1 MESKDVVILV
11 LSDPSEDESD
21 IPDSEMSLSMDEI
34 SEWNIPAIL
43 RCRSINVSANR
54 DRLSSQSSFF
64 RGLLSGSCRE
74 SYQDR
79 VTIRWNLEIVVEVL
93 RFICGCR
100 LEINVDNF
108 LPLMEGAVYFGV
120 TALLMECKSWFHETT
135 THKSIS
141 TPQIPFNAIVETWS
155 FAVENGYMCA
165 VSSFVPELSCGYI
178 ARNFVVRV
186 CVTQMWASSCSSFV
200 GIPYNLLRDC
210 LANPHLTVDSEKNLA
225 EALIHWL
232 DCNRKIGCASTTS
245 RDDYGD
251 ILKEVRINLLPL
263 GFVIGKKRCRHFS
276 KLACGS
282 IDVISSV
289 LRDPSTGLMRLSGD
303 IIFDSIKIR
312 LTEYTKRI
320 DLSGCPQIT
329 SACLIF
335 SVLPCLH
342 DMDHNLK
349 KRIKQSLVEIERFDQ
364 NPFSISQELFP
375 TLLFQ
380 SVHEVDLSKCPLL
393 HLETAIKFFC
403 KSFPF
408 LRTMKASYCLNFR
421 MKSLLYLIKNCPLVD
436 EVDLTADISPVV
448 PMQVSVISTHSD
460 VYEDMNSASDIV
472 SKVRSLSSHI
482 RKLTLAG
489 QSDIEDS
496 DLFIISLLSHS
507 LTYLNIAG
515 CTSATDTGISKLIC
529 NCMNLQSLVVSDTY
543 FGRNSIL
550 TLCSDLH
557 SPENF
562 HGVHREHGHST
573 LLASRLQEL
582 DIGGCMSVDV
592 ASLKHLMSH
601 ICMIRNLCV
610 RGTVLVDDVLFSFSG
625 SSLEM
630 LDISD
635 TMVSSAAVTYVIK
648 RNADLRCFKSIGCR
662 NLCRTD
668 LSNGCMRAEQMYV
681 EMGEICNLED
691 VAFGWGFS
699 SLSLIGLGSAMRSLR
714 AMRVGLGAS
723 LNECVLMELSS
734 TCPLLEQLVLKF
746 QIISDDI
753 VKSVVE
759 SLRNLQVLGICC
771 CLGELSSLSIFSG
784 ATNLR
789 KLSLLRMTPWMTN
802 DDLVVLTQNCT
813 GLIELQ
819 LSGCNL
825 LNSDSQKIISRGWPG
840 LISLDLEDCGEVT
853 SKGINALFEC
863 KAIEVLTLRH
873 NGRGIPKSFI
883 IDVASK
889 MPMLRKLALDLCDA
903 NEGGFESPSY
913 EQKFFLRTVTIA
925 KCKQEMC
932 AFNFGRLAH
941 KENVVLEWYSKWHR
955 TTIVKERL

>member
-1 MESKDVVILV
+1 
-11 LSDPSEDESD
+11 
-21 IPDSEMSLSMDEI
+21 
-34 SEWNIPAIL
+34 
-43 RCRSINVSANR
+43 
-54 DRLSSQSSFF
+54 
-64 RGLLSGSCRE
+64 
-74 SYQDR
+74 
-79 VTIRWNLEIVVEVL
+79 
-93 RFICGCR
+93 
-100 LEINVDNF
+100 
-108 LPLMEGAVYFGV
+108 
-120 TALLMECKSWFHETT
+120 
-135 THKSIS
+135 
-141 TPQIPFNAIVETWS
+141 
-155 FAVENGYMCA
+155 
-165 VSSFVPELSCGYI
+165 
-178 ARNFVVRV
+178 
-186 CVTQMWASSCSSFV
+186 MWASSCSSFV

-276 KLACGS
+276 KLACGR
-282 IDVISSV
+282 IDVISSL

-342 DMDHNLK
+342 DMDHNLR

-393 HLETAIKFFC
+393 HLETALKFFC

-460 VYEDMNSASDIV
+460 VYEDMNLASHIV
-472 SKVRSLSSHI
+472 SK
-482 RKLTLAG
+482 TLVNDALKATY
-489 QSDIEDS
+489 S

-635 TMVSSAAVTYVIK
+635 TMSSKGSNRSALCYAATVCVTAALMENTAAIASAREHFSAPFAAAVSCAAVTYVIK

-723 LNECVLMELSS
+723 LNEFVLMELSN

-753 VKSVVE
+753 VKSIVE

-825 LNSDSQKIISRGWPG
+825 LNSDSQKIISLGWPG

-913 EQKFFLRTVTIA
+913 EQKFFLRIVTIA
-925 KCKQEMC
+925 KCKQEIC

-941 KENVVLEWYSKWHR
+941 KENVVLEWNSKWHR

>member
-1 MESKDVVILV
+1 MESKGDVVLA
-11 LSDPSEDESD
+11 LSDPSQDESD
-21 IPDSEMSLSMDEI
+21 ISDSEMSLSMDEI
-34 SEWNIPAIL
+34 SEWNIPVIL

-54 DRLSSQSSFF
+54 DRLTSQSSFF

-79 VTIRWNLEIVVEVL
+79 VMIRWNLEIVIEVL
-93 RFICGCR
+93 RFICSCP
-100 LEINVDNF
+100 LDIDVDNF
-108 LPLMEGAVYFGV
+108 LPLMEGAIYFGV
-120 TALLMECKSWFHETT
+120 AALLMECKSWFHETT

-141 TPQIPFNAIVETWS
+141 IPQIPLNAIVETWS

-165 VSSFVPELSCGYI
+165 ASSFVPELSCGYI
-178 ARNFVVRV
+178 AQNFVVV
-186 CVTQMWASSCSSFV
+186 VIQ
-200 GIPYNLLRDC
+200 N
-210 LANPHLTVDSEKNLA
+210 
-225 EALIHWL
+225 
-232 DCNRKIGCASTTS
+232 
-245 RDDYGD
+245 
-251 ILKEVRINLLPL
+251 EVRISLLPL
-263 GFVIGKKRCRHFS
+263 GFVLGKKRCRHFS
-276 KLACGS
+276 KLARGS
-282 IDVISSV
+282 IDVISSA
-289 LRDPSTGLMRLSGD
+289 LRDPSTGLMHLSGD
-303 IIFDSIKIR
+303 GIFDSIKIR
-312 LTEYTKRI
+312 LTDYAKRI

-329 SACLIF
+329 SACLVF

-342 DMDHNLK
+342 DMDHNLR
-349 KRIKQSLVEIERFDQ
+349 KRIIHSLGEIENFDQ

-408 LRTMKASYCLNFR
+408 LRTIKASYCLNFR
-421 MKSLLYLIKNCPLVD
+421 MKCLLYLIKNCPLVD
-436 EVDLTADISPVV
+436 EVDLTADISLVV

-460 VYEDMNSASDIV
+460 VHDDMNSASDIV
-472 SKVRSLSSHI
+472 LKARSLSSHI
-482 RKLTLAG
+482 TKLTLAG
-489 QSDIEDS
+489 RSDIEV
-496 DLFIISLLSHS
+496 
-507 LTYLNIAG
+507 
-515 CTSATDTGISKLIC
+515 TDTGISKLIC

-562 HGVHREHGHST
+562 HGVHCDRGHST

-582 DIGGCMSVDV
+582 DIGGCMSLDV

-648 RNADLRCFKSIGCR
+648 RNPGLRCFKSIDSR
-662 NLCRTD
+662 NLCATE
-668 LSNGCMRAEQMYV
+668 LSNGCLRAEQLYV
-681 EMGEICNLED
+681 EMGELCNLED

-714 AMRVGLGAS
+714 AMTVGLGAS
-723 LNECVLMELSS
+723 LNECVLMELSN
-734 TCPLLEQLVLKF
+734 TCPLLELLVLKF

-753 VKSVVE
+753 VKSIVE
-759 SLRNLQVLGICC
+759 SLRHLQVLGICC
-771 CLGELSSLSIFSG
+771 CLGELSSLNIFSG
-784 ATNLR
+784 GPGGTNLR
-789 KLSLLRMTPWMTN
+789 KLSLLRMTPWMEN

-863 KAIEVLTLRH
+863 KAIEVLSLRH
-873 NGRGIPKSFI
+873 NGRGIPRSFI
-883 IDVASK
+883 IDAASK
-889 MPMLRKLALDLCDA
+889 MPMLRKLALDSCDA
-903 NEGGFESPSY
+903 NEGDFKRPSY
-913 EQKFFLRTVTIA
+913 EEKFFLSIVTIA
-925 KCKQEMC
+925 ECKQEMC
-932 AFNFGRLAH
+932 AFNFGQSVH
-941 KENVVLEWYSKWHR
+941 KKSVVLEWNSKWCR